1 MSTLKLR
8 GSRVL
13 LDQPD
18 IKEPVITLS
27 PEDKKTFDEE
37 QLKKFTEIKVFAVGN
52 TVENLNAGDLV
63 YVSPYYLQ
71 QAQVLTIEGE
81 TKLLIR
87 EQDIDIIW

>member
-1 MSTLKLR
+1 MSTFKLR

-27 PEDKKTFDEE
+27 PEDKKAFDEE
-37 QLKKFTEIKVFAVGN
+37 QLKKFTEIRVFAVGS
-52 TVENLNAGDLV
+52 TVEGLDAGDFV

-71 QAQVLTIEGE
+71 QAQVIEIEGE
-81 TKLLIR
+81 AKLLIR